1 MCADPKLERLLV
13 HISCWFSERGATER
27 IDACACRK
35 ARLLFFNLGWPELAC
50 DSASVGFEMERPPGL
65 ARLPRARRR
74 SLGLPVAGFPSPCV
88 LYVRRRSIL
97 ECFILVDASRA
108 PMVASLFF
116 RRPFFFEM
124 LFQVCNAM
132 CVSAAFESERRAS
145 RSPGFPAL

>member
-1 MCADPKLERLLV
+1 MPVGRLAY
-13 HISCWFSERGATER
+13 F
-27 IDACACRK
+27 
-35 ARLLFFNLGWPELAC
+35 FFNLGWPELAC

-116 RRPFFFEM
+116 GGRSSSRCFSKF
-124 LFQVCNAM
+124 AM
-132 CVSAAFESERRAS
+132 RCVSLQLFESERRAS
-145 RSPGFPAL
+145 RSPGFPFVLVFLFLRR